1 MAFNS
6 NLVIQA
12 SGEDAPILFGE
23 DTTQRNQGPTNVE
36 AMIECYEFDVA
47 LETGQ
52 QGMHGSSQATGH
64 RIWRPARF
72 VLRLGKSTPW
82 LFEAARMNKPI
93 NLTLNFHHRHSTSGE
108 IEQNFQY
115 RVVDG
120 RITSIAIKQPNT
132 LHPETASLQDYVEL
146 NVVPNR
152 VEVESMTGGTLSV
165 DDWADLGVA

>member
-6 NLVIQA
+6 NLVIKA

-72 VLRLGKSTPW
+72 VLRLGKSTPF

-93 NLTLNFHHRHSTSGE
+93 ELVLNFHHRHATSGE

-115 RVVDG
+115 RIFDG
-120 RITSIAIKQPNT
+120 RIVSIAIKQPNT
-132 LHPETASLQDYVEL
+132 LDPQTASLQDYVEL
-146 NVVPNR
+146 RVVPNR